1 MPAKY
6 GEVSFFYD
14 SLQKKF
20 VKAEV
25 LYQYFIS
32 VKGIKYIFFFPYVFL
47 EKRLFLISEQV
58 FFNALK
64 RDI

>member
-1 MPAKY
+1 MIACKRNL
-6 GEVSFFYD
+6 SK
-14 SLQKKF
+14 LKF
-20 VKAEV
+20 VKAEI

-32 VKGIKYIFFFPYVFL
+32 VKGIKYIFFPYVSL